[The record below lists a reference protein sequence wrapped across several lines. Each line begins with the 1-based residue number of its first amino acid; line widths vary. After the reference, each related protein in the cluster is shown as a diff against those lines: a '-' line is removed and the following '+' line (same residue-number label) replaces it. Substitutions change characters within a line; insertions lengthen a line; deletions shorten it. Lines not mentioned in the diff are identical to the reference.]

1 MKANSSFSVL
11 MLSLTDFFFNSV
23 RKNINPLFFKT
34 LAMKILIYEN
44 MGWLLFQIER
54 KYTFDDLCNVRLKN
68 VKFCKKSLYL
78 AVDLPETLPAEYMN
92 ETLMAD
98 DEGYYNTAEFNT
110 DIHVEDLQ
118 RVVSEKSARENN
130 TFQSEYRVLLSLYLT
145 TKPHF
150 FNEPET
156 NYSKPDK

>member
-1 MKANSSFSVL
+1 
-11 MLSLTDFFFNSV
+11 
-23 RKNINPLFFKT
+23 
-34 LAMKILIYEN
+34 

-130 TFQSEYRVLLSLYLT
+130 QFQSEYRVLLSLYLT

-156 NYSKPDK
+156 NYSKINNDFYLLVMSYSWKLLSLGQSCICIIMVSRTKKKNIS

>member
-1 MKANSSFSVL
+1 
-11 MLSLTDFFFNSV
+11 
-23 RKNINPLFFKT
+23 
-34 LAMKILIYEN
+34 

-68 VKFCKKSLYL
+68 VKFCKKNLYL

-118 RVVSEKSARENN
+118 RVVSEKSAGENN

-156 NYSKPDK
+156 NYSKPDKKWFLFISYELFLKTSIIGTILYLYYHGF